1 MHVIFPA
8 LARDFQP
15 KFPRRSGILRFKSDL
30 SRVFCRASRQRAF
43 KLPLKTD
50 CLVWRATIWWLLK
63 VETSRESWVNA
74 DLISSSIS
82 LYCVGCFSN
91 EVPQGEIDGRAG
103 LLILEKLLICSLL
116 ALRSLITPIVVL
128 VLLRPAWM
136 SLLRNSF
143 YAPPWNED
151 VPTERDP
158 ATESETSDLILHKAS
173 YVFNALLEC

>member
-8 LARDFQP
+8 LAHDFQP
-15 KFPRRSGILRFKSDL
+15 KFPRRSGILRFKSDR
-30 SRVFCRASRQRAF
+30 SRVCCGSSRQRAF
-43 KLPLKTD
+43 KLPLKTASD
-50 CLVWRATIWWLLK
+50 WLVWRATIWWLLK

-74 DLISSSIS
+74 DPISSSIS
-82 LYCVGCFSN
+82 LFSAGCFSN

-128 VLLRPAWM
+128 LPLRPAWM

-143 YAPPWNED
+143 YARPWNED

-158 ATESETSDLILHKAS
+158 ATESETSDFYTKPHIYLTR
-173 YVFNALLEC
+173 Y